1 MAERDYLIFI
11 MDESSTP
18 TALVKIFGDFDSR
31 VRTASRRT
39 FSTTRESLGRRP
51 TTTTGQPSSF
61 TLRAS
66 RASESSLGIRGRL
79 PFDESIAS
87 PKISF
92 NSSKKRSAIDELDF
106 SHYPKAAKRNEENK
120 VSLLE
125 IERLK
130 TQLMEK
136 DVELVSK
143 EADLKKEQALLKRM
157 QFQLTKHKLEQERD
171 YEEHVRTLRREQE
184 KVYTLERKLERL
196 QRHHDNEQEYEE
208 YRARPSCPEPDESYP
223 SEVEKLIEENIR
235 LRDDLCDEKS
245 RASEMEGEMK
255 EEANSLRSR
264 CEELEEQLQ
273 NLRSH
278 SIDVGDD
285 DSESSRPSRQV
296 QEELKG
302 QLAICQQ
309 ENKRLESVLKSVEE
323 DKVQYQMMKEKLQVF
338 AKMERELVKVREENH
353 LLRQTADNSKLLKE
367 QNEDLNGKLVQMEN
381 ALQDS
386 QLKQEKYFYAK
397 RQLEQWRN
405 IVYKLCSSSE
415 ERQTLTEQGGAGP
428 DLLSGKISALQQDLI
443 NKTEA
448 IATIEQRVVEK
459 EREVNASQIQVQD
472 LTNKSTIDKQ
482 NLGEQAN
489 LIKRFKRKLL
499 LVSKERDSYK
509 GVLESYE
516 HELTFNGANFE
527 KDRITALEESIKE
540 YGETIERLEDL
551 LASARS
557 ASSNKDLETQLRE
570 EISELKAQLLSSR
583 RMPTEEKTSS
593 RVLHFLNNPLQQA
606 AKSREHEVEELNA
619 EINALKAR
627 IKLLEEGETK
637 DLTLLVGRK
646 VGDEVSS
653 EEVIK
658 LQNEIESAKKKHDRL
673 IEAFTKKGQEFRNA
687 GMINLSRFRYSAP
700 FYYNCI
706 LSLICSGS
714 TDWLS
719 I

>member
-1 MAERDYLIFI
+1 ME
-11 MDESSTP
+11 EGSTP
-18 TALVKIFGDFDSR
+18 TALIKIFGDFDSR

-39 FSTTRESLGRRP
+39 FSTTRESLGHRP
-51 TTTTGQPSSF
+51 TSTTGQPSSF
-61 TLRAS
+61 RAS
-66 RASESSLGIRGRL
+66 RASESSVGIRGRL
-79 PFDESIAS
+79 PFDETIAS
-87 PKISF
+87 PKLSF

-106 SHYPKAAKRNEENK
+106 SHYPKATKRNEENK
-120 VSLLE
+120 ISLLE
-125 IERLK
+125 IEKLK

-157 QFQLTKHKLEQERD
+157 QFQLTKQKLEQERN
-171 YEEHVRTLRREQE
+171 YEEHVGALRREKE
-184 KVYTLERKLERL
+184 RSYTLERKLERL
-196 QRHHDNEQEYEE
+196 QRYHDNEQEYEE

-235 LRDDLCDEKS
+235 LRDDLCDEKN
-245 RASEMEGEMK
+245 RASEIEGEMK
-255 EEANSLRSR
+255 EEANSLKSR

-273 NLRSH
+273 NLRSR
-278 SIDVGDD
+278 SLDVGDD
-285 DSESSRPSRQV
+285 DPESSRPSKQV
-296 QEELKG
+296 VLEELKG

-309 ENKRLESVLKSVEE
+309 ENKRLESVLRSVEE
-323 DKVQYQMMKEKLQVF
+323 DKIQYQMMKEKLQNF
-338 AKMERELVKVREENH
+338 ARMERELVKLREENH
-353 LLRQTADNSKLLKE
+353 LLKETADNSKLLKE
-367 QNEDLNGKLVQMEN
+367 QNEDVNGKLVQMEK

-386 QLKQEKYFYAK
+386 QLKQEKNFYAK

-443 NKTEA
+443 NKTEV
-448 IATIEQRVVEK
+448 IATIEQRVLEK
-459 EREVNASQIQVQD
+459 EREISASQIQIQD

-557 ASSNKDLETQLRE
+557 VSSNKDLETQLRE
-570 EISELKAQLLSSR
+570 EISELKGQLSSSR
-583 RMPTEEKTSS
+583 PMTMEEKTSAS
-593 RVLHFLNNPLQQA
+593 SKVLHFLNNPLQQA
-606 AKSREHEVEELNA
+606 TKSREHEIEELNA

-687 GMINLSRFRYSAP
+687 GMFNFTRFYLASFYSRF
-700 FYYNCI
+700 N
-706 LSLICSGS
+706 LQ
-714 TDWLS
+714 WVN
-719 I
+719 